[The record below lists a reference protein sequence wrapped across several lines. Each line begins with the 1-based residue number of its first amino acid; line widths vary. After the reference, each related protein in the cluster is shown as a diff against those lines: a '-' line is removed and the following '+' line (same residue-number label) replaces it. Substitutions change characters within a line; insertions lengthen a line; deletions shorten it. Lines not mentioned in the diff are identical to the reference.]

1 MDEIREEAVA
11 GDPHRAKRERIL
23 AVSRTVHSIPTEE
36 GGMLRRASP
45 APPLVVPE
53 PAGER
58 FWRRAAIAAGGV
70 AALAS
75 GLAAGLLLR
84 RR

>member
-1 MDEIREEAVA
+1 MDDIRNEPAS
-11 GDPHRAKRERIL
+11 GDLHRAKRERIL

-36 GGMLRRASP
+36 GGMLKRP
-45 APPLVVPE
+45 AAPRPTPPE
-53 PAGER
+53 GQNER
-58 FWRRAAIAAGGV
+58 FWRRAAIAAGGM

>member
-1 MDEIREEAVA
+1 MDQHSHDATTDES
-11 GDPHRAKRERIL
+11 HRAKRERIL

-36 GGMLRRASP
+36 GGMLKRAVAVQPASP
-45 APPLVVPE
+45 E
-53 PAGER
+53 FENER
-58 FWRRAAIAAGGV
+58 FWRRAAITAGGM

>member
-1 MDEIREEAVA
+1 MDEIRNEAA
-11 GDPHRAKRERIL
+11 KGDPHRAKRERIL

-36 GGMLRRASP
+36 GGMLKRAVAPP
-45 APPLVVPE
+45 APLPE
-53 PAGER
+53 TGNER
-58 FWRRAAIAAGGV
+58 FWRRAAITASGV
-70 AALAS
+70 AALAG